1 MEYNAR
7 MNPEDNNMED
17 AEYGSHEDFL
27 RWCEEEDEASAM
39 AYADDED
46 EYPEDGDWDGDH
58 WREDNW

>member
-1 MEYNAR
+1 